1 MSPSKSLSTATKR
14 ANIAKS
20 VSAIPRRVKQ
30 STTKDGSIFAG
41 ESVNVSPPK
50 PISYH
55 DMAGANKENLPATI
69 SGGRVTYA
77 VSPSR
82 QPSKFNLHSSSVITS
97 LVLRPCTKQWQM
109 NIG

>member
-1 MSPSKSLSTATKR
+1 MSPSKSLSTAPKR
-14 ANIAKS
+14 ANVTKS

-30 STTKDGSIFAG
+30 STTKSSSIFAG

-50 PISYH
+50 PVSYN
-55 DMAGANKENLPATI
+55 DIAGANKENMPATV

-82 QPSKFNLHSSSVITS
+82 QPSKFNLHAFPIII
-97 LVLRPCTKQWQM
+97 C
-109 NIG
+109 